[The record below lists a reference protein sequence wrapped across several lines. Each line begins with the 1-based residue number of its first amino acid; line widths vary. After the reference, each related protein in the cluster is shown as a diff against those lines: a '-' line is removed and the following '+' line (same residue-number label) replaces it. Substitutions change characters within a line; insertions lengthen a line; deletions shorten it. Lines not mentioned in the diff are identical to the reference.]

1 MWCFR
6 WEVVA
11 RIIAGSEGV
20 VGLRIETGEQACM
33 HVYISTRRSWFSGR
47 GA

>member
-6 WEVVA
+6 WEVA

-20 VGLRIETGEQACM
+20 VGLKIGMGKSMHACM
-33 HVYISTRRSWFSGR
+33 SRFLD